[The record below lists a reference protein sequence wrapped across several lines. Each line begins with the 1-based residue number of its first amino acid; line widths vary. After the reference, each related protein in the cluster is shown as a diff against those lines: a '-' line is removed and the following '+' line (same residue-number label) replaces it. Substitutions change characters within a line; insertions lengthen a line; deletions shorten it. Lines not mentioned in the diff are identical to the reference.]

1 MLSTVRE
8 RMLLRYRL
16 TPKKHHCYL
25 IYIPQDAVCKIGRT
39 SRLQWRL
46 NNLRTALYRP
56 HEVYVI
62 HCHTPQESLML
73 ERYFKK
79 QLVSKHVIGEWYRHV
94 KPSDIQSLLV
104 MPDYGHLLLVP
115 HDTTSATSTTSTSTD
130 IPKAENE
137 RLMNFDV
144 RLL

>member
-1 MLSTVRE
+1 MLTLRE
-8 RMLLRYRL
+8 RLVLKYAL

-25 IYIPQDAVCKIGRT
+25 IYIPQDGVCKIGRT
-39 SRLQWRL
+39 SRLHWRL

-62 HCHTPQESLML
+62 HCQTPHESLML

-79 QLVSKHVIGEWYRHV
+79 QLSSKHIVGEWYRQV
-94 KPSDIQSLLV
+94 TPNEIQGLLV

-115 HDTTSATSTTSTSTD
+115 HEGTSKAD
-130 IPKAENE
+130 IPKAQNE
-137 RLMNFDV
+137 RLMNFDI